1 MNVLNLS
8 FIIHYFFIN
17 HYETVK
23 KCKSASG
30 ATASENIMCI
40 ASAKQTINSLFHVC
54 SHLWIL
60 TRVSMHPPLN
70 DKLNKCESW
79 VVMR

>member
-23 KCKSASG
+23 MCKSASG
-30 ATASENIMCI
+30 ATASENMCI
-40 ASAKQTINSLFHVC
+40 ASAKRTINSLFHVC